1 MCESEFDRILKE
13 VENFNI
19 RDIEYNTCGTEF
31 DKALRE
37 VENLNIKKDKHI
49 DREEFKRQML
59 QSAITI
65 KGWDRW
71 ETAVNS
77 AFTEGVKSYEV
88 LFKDHDETTIRVV
101 LDNDIVVVAE
111 VKCKAMQCVVKN
123 IYPLSDVRT
132 YND

>member
-13 VENFNI
+13 VENF
-19 RDIEYNTCGTEF
+19 DINDVDYNECETEF
-31 DKALRE
+31 DRNLRE
-37 VENLNIKKDKHI
+37 VESFVIKKDRHI
-49 DREEFKRQML
+49 DRKEFERQIL

>member
-13 VENFNI
+13 VENF
-19 RDIEYNTCGTEF
+19 DINDVDYNKCETEF
-31 DKALRE
+31 DRNLRE
-37 VENLNIKKDKHI
+37 VESFVVKKDRHI
-49 DREEFKRQML
+49 DRKEFERQIL

-123 IYPLSDVRT
+123 IYPLSDVKT

>member
-1 MCESEFDRILKE
+1 MNKSI
-13 VENFNI
+13 N
-19 RDIEYNTCGTEF
+19 
-31 DKALRE
+31 
-37 VENLNIKKDKHI
+37 
-49 DREEFKRQML
+49 REEFKRQLL

-77 AFTEGVKSYEV
+77 AFTEGVESYEV
-88 LFKDHDETTIRVV
+88 LFSDHDEATIRVV
-101 LDNDIVVVAE
+101 LDNQIVVIAE
-111 VKCKAMQCVVKN
+111 IKYKEMQCIVKN

>member
-1 MCESEFDRILKE
+1 MCETEFDR
-13 VENFNI
+13 NI
-19 RDIEYNTCGTEF
+19 RKIESFDIKTNRY
-31 DKALRE
+31 
-37 VENLNIKKDKHI
+37 I
-49 DREEFKRQML
+49 DREEFERQIL

-101 LDNDIVVVAE
+101 LDNDIVVIAE

>member
-1 MCESEFDRILKE
+1 MCETEFDR
-13 VENFNI
+13 NI
-19 RDIEYNTCGTEF
+19 RKIESFDIKTN
-31 DKALRE
+31 RR
-37 VENLNIKKDKHI
+37 I
-49 DREEFKRQML
+49 DRKEFERQIL

-88 LFKDHDETTIRVV
+88 LFKDHNETTIRVV
-101 LDNDIVVVAE
+101 LDNDIVVVAG

>member
-1 MCESEFDRILKE
+1 MCESEFDRALRE

-19 RDIEYNTCGTEF
+19 RDIDYNKCESEF
-31 DKALRE
+31 DIALRE
-37 VENLNIKKDKHI
+37 VENLNIKKDRHI
-49 DREEFKRQML
+49 DRKEFERQIL

-111 VKCKAMQCVVKN
+111 VKCRAMQCIVKN
-123 IYPLSDVRT
+123 IYPLSDVRI

>member
-1 MCESEFDRILKE
+1 MCASEFDR
-13 VENFNI
+13 N
-19 RDIEYNTCGTEF
+19 
-31 DKALRE
+31 LRE
-37 VENLNIKKDKHI
+37 IESFVIKKDRRI
-49 DREEFKRQML
+49 DREEFERQIL

-101 LDNDIVVVAE
+101 LDNDIVVVAG

>member
-13 VENFNI
+13 VENF
-19 RDIEYNTCGTEF
+19 DINDVDYNECETEF
-31 DKALRE
+31 DRNLRE
-37 VENLNIKKDKHI
+37 VENFVVKKDRHI
-49 DREEFKRQML
+49 DRKEFERQIL

-77 AFTEGVKSYEV
+77 AFSEGVKSYEV

>member
-1 MCESEFDRILKE
+1 MRETDFDRALKE

-19 RDIEYNTCGTEF
+19 KDTDYNECESEF
-31 DKALRE
+31 DRALKE
-37 VENLNIKKDKHI
+37 VENFNIKKDRHI
-49 DREEFKRQML
+49 DREEFERQLL

-77 AFTEGVKSYEV
+77 AFTEGVKSYEI
-88 LFKDHDETTIRVV
+88 LFKDHDESTIRVV

-111 VKCKAMQCVVKN
+111 VKYKEMKCIVKN
-123 IYPLSDVRT
+123 IYPLSDIRT
-132 YND
+132 YNE